1 MTRGTTSVRRFR
13 GLMEQSPCAV
23 SGAPGAPTGKKLR
36 SVCCS
41 EPYSDAALLP
51 PCTGRRLSEGCS
63 CVLLVLFIALSY
75 IHTLSLLT
83 AKVNTH
89 FHIFFEFHILLQQKN
104 RPESKA
110 FQSGFPDFRI
120 YLSV

>member
-13 GLMEQSPCAV
+13 GLMEQSPSAV

-41 EPYSDAALLP
+41 ERYSDAALLP
-51 PCTGRRLSEGCS
+51 PCTGRRLSEGCG
-63 CVLLVLFIALSY
+63 CVLLVFFIALAISD
-75 IHTLSLLT
+75 TLSLLT

-89 FHIFFEFHILLQQKN
+89 FVFSTIVTRQPKKDPERPSGIFW
-104 RPESKA
+104 
-110 FQSGFPDFRI
+110 
-120 YLSV
+120 